1 MVLGAFYKQASHTNL
16 RNKSVRVSKGEDAL
30 YPEEDE
36 DDE

>member
-1 MVLGAFYKQASHTNL
+1 MTSHTNL
-16 RNKSVRVSKGEDAL
+16 TNKSVRVNAGEDAL